1 MNVTVWRGC
10 PSCLAAVRG
19 TMALGNVQK
28 GRCGEGR
35 RVGDTRDTGEK
46 VGEDRRVR
54 DTGDAVCP
62 RLLRSEKRRALREGR
77 GLRGGLGATVSAA
90 DKTGRWSPQERQ
102 EGSRGDELSPRRGP
116 SVPRP
121 QDPVVCSSPLKG
133 KGGTHTCQ
141 VDPGV
146 SVEGLESCTPNG
158 KPAGRPP
165 GRPLQGSG
173 AVPPGRAAAPGSTDP
188 LPPAG
193 PVRRL
198 NPCWFR

>member
-35 RVGDTRDTGEK
+35 RVG
-46 VGEDRRVR
+46 

-90 DKTGRWSPQERQ
+90 DKTGRWSPQEWQ

-116 SVPRP
+116 SVPHP
-121 QDPVVCSSPLKG
+121 QDPVACSSPLKG

-146 SVEGLESCTPNG
+146 SVDGLESCTPNR

-165 GRPLQGSG
+165 GRPLRGSG

-188 LPPAG
+188 LSPAG